1 MGWYFGFFFLSG
13 FCSILYEL
21 VWLRLTMAQYGMTTA
36 LVSITLSMFMLGM
49 GVGSWGAGVL
59 VRRHSSRMPAP
70 LRAYGLAEFLIG
82 CSSLAVPAELL
93 FGHRI
98 LESWAGNATMSSASY
113 YVVSGTFVAITL
125 LPWCVCMGATYP
137 LAMAA
142 IRKDARIESRRSFSY
157 LYLAN
162 VIGAVAGAIIPLLL
176 IELYGFHG
184 TLHVG
189 SVLNGIIAV
198 SAFALSLGRSA
209 SSEDA
214 TSAPDTGASAP
225 GVGPG
230 VLVLLFL
237 TGLSTMGMEV
247 VWIRL
252 FTAYVGPLVYS
263 FALILASYLLATFLG
278 SIFYRSA
285 SRRGDPENSLSW
297 VLLAFVGLL
306 PLLTA
311 DPRVPMVSGQRVA
324 LGIAP
329 FSILIGF
336 LTPMLVDR
344 WSGGDPDRAGRAY
357 AVNVAGCIVGPL
369 LSGFLLLPF
378 MGERASMLLYA
389 VPWMVMG
396 VVPPAKERLRA
407 SQRIAAFAII
417 LCSLGIFGVT
427 KSFETTF
434 TPREVLRDSTATVMA
449 YGTGLDKKL
458 ATNGVAMT
466 RLTPITKMMAH
477 FTLASLDRRP
487 QNALIIC
494 FGMGTTYRSAMS
506 WGIPTTAVELVP
518 SVPQLFPF
526 FHSDAERFLTSP
538 RSRVVIDDGRRYME
552 RSNEKFDA
560 IIIDP
565 PPPINAAVSS
575 LLYSKE
581 FYAIAKQ
588 RLAPDGILEQF
599 LPTGD
604 DAIESAVTKSVTESF
619 PFVRIYPSVEGHG
632 WHFFAS
638 KSPIPERSAAEMV
651 AQMPA
656 AAVADMMEW
665 GPAATPVEQF
675 QRMLSNPVAN
685 EELIAK
691 SPASPPISDDRP
703 INEYF
708 FVRGF
713 EAAHRKVASTQQ

>member
-49 GVGSWGAGVL
+49 GVGSWAAGVL
-59 VRRHSSRMPAP
+59 VRRKGERIRVP
-70 LRAYGLAEFLIG
+70 LRLYALAEFLIG
-82 CSSLAVPAELL
+82 CSSLIVPAELL
-93 FGHRI
+93 LGHGI
-98 LESWAGNATMSSASY
+98 LESWTGNATMSSASY
-113 YVVSGTFVAITL
+113 YIVSGVFVAITL

-142 IRKDARIESRRSFSY
+142 IRNDGRIESSRSFSY
-157 LYLAN
+157 LYLSN
-162 VIGAVAGAIIPLLL
+162 VIGALAGATVPLIL

-184 TLHVG
+184 TLGIG
-189 SVLNGIIAV
+189 SALNAIIAL
-198 SAFALSLGRSA
+198 SAVALSLSKSERS
-209 SSEDA
+209 
-214 TSAPDTGASAP
+214 SAANAPAVVTNGP
-225 GVGPG
+225 GVSTPGKG

-247 VWIRL
+247 IWIRL
-252 FTAYVGPLVYS
+252 FTAYIGPLVYS

-278 SIFYRSA
+278 SMLYRSA
-285 SRRGDPENSLSW
+285 SRQGDPENHLSW
-297 VLLAFVGLL
+297 VLLALVGLL
-306 PLLTA
+306 PLFTA
-311 DPRVPMVSGQRVA
+311 DPRFPIPPAERVA

-329 FSILIGF
+329 FAILIGF

-344 WSGGDPDRAGRAY
+344 WSSGDPDRAGRAY
-357 AVNVAGCIVGPL
+357 AVNVAGCILGPL

-378 MGERASMLLYA
+378 MGERMSMLLYA
-389 VPWMVMG
+389 VPWMAMAFIA
-396 VVPPAKERLRA
+396 PAKQPLRIG
-407 SQRIAAFAII
+407 QRVTAYAII
-417 LCSLGIFGVT
+417 LASLGVFVIT

-434 TPREVLRDSTATVMA
+434 TPREVLRDSTATVVA
-449 YGTGLDKKL
+449 FGTGLDKHL

-477 FTLASLDRRP
+477 FTLASLDRPP
-487 QNALIIC
+487 QKALIIC

-518 SVPQLFPF
+518 SVPRLFSF
-526 FHSDAERFLTSP
+526 FHSDAERLLLSP
-538 RSRVVIDDGRRYME
+538 KSNVVIDDGRRYME
-552 RSNEKFDA
+552 RSKEKFDA

-565 PPPINAAVSS
+565 PPPVDAAVSS

-581 FYAIAKQ
+581 FYAVAKQ
-588 RLAPDGILEQF
+588 RLEPDGILEQF

-604 DAIESAVTKSVTESF
+604 DAIESSVTKALSESF
-619 PFVRIYPSVEGHG
+619 AFVRIYGSVEGFG

-638 KSPIPERSAAEMV
+638 MKPIPERTAAEMV

-656 AAVADMMEW
+656 GAVADMMEW
-665 GPAATPVEQF
+665 GPAANPEQQF
-675 QRMLSNPVAN
+675 QRMLSRAVPIQ
-685 EELIAK
+685 EMIAK

-708 FVRGF
+708 FVRGY
-713 EAAHRKVASTQQ
+713 EAAHRKPAAN